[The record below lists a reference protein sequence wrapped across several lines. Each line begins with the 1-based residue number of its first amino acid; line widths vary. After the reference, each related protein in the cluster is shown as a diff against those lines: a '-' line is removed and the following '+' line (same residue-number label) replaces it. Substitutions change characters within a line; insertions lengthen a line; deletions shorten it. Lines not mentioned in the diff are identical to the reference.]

1 MRQKREIVVID
12 ASFQSPGSINKS
24 DTLFRYRQFV
34 SRIYSQPKSSKSLV
48 SASVKRDSL
57 SDERSKRRKGRR
69 VTEAVKIRATET
81 PFVRDM
87 CDLVGSRSARNIDR
101 TPVRSYT
108 DTNAHDL
115 SLCREHRAVHSL
127 MGVGRTASD
136 NARSSSLR
144 NSRESRA
151 ETQFLS
157 PKEYNRIS
165 VTYSFGN
172 LINKSIF
179 YI

>member
-1 MRQKREIVVID
+1 MSSIP
-12 ASFQSPGSINKS
+12 SPFQSPGSIDKS
-24 DTLFRYRQFV
+24 DTLFRYRQPV
-34 SRIYSQPKSSKSLV
+34 SRICSQPESSISLV
-48 SASVKRDSL
+48 PAGLKKDSL
-57 SDERSKRRKGRR
+57 SDERSKKRRRRR

-108 DTNAHDL
+108 DASAHDL
-115 SLCREHRAVHSL
+115 SLCREHRAVRSL

-136 NARSSSLR
+136 KTRFSSLR
-144 NSRESRA
+144 NSCEFRA

-157 PKEYNRIS
+157 PKIDKYNRVS
-165 VTYSFGN
+165 ATYSSGN
-172 LINKSIF
+172 
-179 YI
+179 

>member
-1 MRQKREIVVID
+1 MPPFNHPVRSTSPIL
-12 ASFQSPGSINKS
+12 SFDIAN
-24 DTLFRYRQFV
+24 LFLAFV
-34 SRIYSQPKSSKSLV
+34 PSLNHPNHSS
-48 SASVKRDSL
+48 SVKIDSL

-115 SLCREHRAVHSL
+115 SLCREHRAVRSL

-136 NARSSSLR
+136 NARSSFLR